1 MHSQTDHH
9 PLVQLAR
16 ATIERY
22 VRDGKKLK
30 PSDAPAAI
38 EGEPA
43 GVFVTLHT
51 RSTGE
56 LRGCI
61 GTISPTEKSLVQ
73 EVINNAISAA
83 TRDPRFPPVRP
94 EELDDLVI
102 DVSVL
107 YPPEPIESEAEL
119 DPKRYG
125 VIVQRGWQ
133 RGLLLPDIE
142 GIDDVK
148 TQLWYRAAQGRAGGS
163 GTGGVVQV
171 SGGKIRV
178 GASSIRSPCAPKLS
192 PHALHAAA
200 TPLKLNGCPHWQT
213 QPRRC
218 AGLPTI
224 SA

>member
-1 MHSQTDHH
+1 MKETSDHH

-22 VRDGKKLK
+22 VREKHRLK
-30 PSDAPAAI
+30 PSEAPAPV

-51 RSTGE
+51 ASTHE

-107 YPPEPIESEAEL
+107 YPPEPIESEAKL

-148 TQLWYRAAQGRAGGS
+148 TQLWYA
-163 GTGGVVQV
+163 
-171 SGGKIRV
+171 
-178 GASSIRSPCAPKLS
+178 
-192 PHALHAAA
+192 
-200 TPLKLNGCPHWQT
+200 
-213 QPRRC
+213 RRK
-218 AGLPTI
+218 AGLGDQEPVELFRFRVEKYE
-224 SA
+224 

>member
-1 MHSQTDHH
+1 MTERHH

-16 ATIERY
+16 ATIGRY

-30 PSDAPAAI
+30 PKEAPAPV

-61 GTISPTEKSLVQ
+61 GTIGPTEKSLAQ

-83 TRDPRFPPVRP
+83 TRDPRFRPVRP
-94 EELDDLVI
+94 DELDDLVI

-107 YPPEPIESEAEL
+107 YPPEPIASEAEL

-125 VIVQRGWQ
+125 VIVERGWQ
-133 RGLLLPDIE
+133 RGLLLPDIP

-148 TQLWYRAAQGRAGGS
+148 TQLWYA
-163 GTGGVVQV
+163 
-171 SGGKIRV
+171 
-178 GASSIRSPCAPKLS
+178 
-192 PHALHAAA
+192 
-200 TPLKLNGCPHWQT
+200 
-213 QPRRC
+213 RRK
-218 AGLPTI
+218 AGLGDDEPVELFRFRVEKYE
-224 SA
+224 